1 MENWW
6 DDEMLSILTEPLIRM
21 DTSDGSRVAASLPDV
36 YAALMAD
43 EVEAFPALRPHQRH
57 AWHAFLVQLGAMA
70 MHKVGISNPPA
81 DPETWADLIRGLT
94 PDFPDDEPWRFVV
107 EDITKPAFMQP
118 PASSEDKL
126 AEYKSSV
133 ETPDELDMLVT
144 SKNHDVK
151 SAIALASGYDDLML
165 ALISLQTS
173 EGFSGAGNYG
183 ISRMNGGLGSRPA
196 FSITPSI
203 RTGKH
208 VRRDIAVLLE
218 RRGNLLDNSPMREE
232 GTDLLWTVPWDGA
245 KVESLLLNDLD
256 PLYIEVCR
264 RIRLRV
270 GDGGRLRAIRA
281 TTKAARV
288 EAKALNGV
296 TGDPWTPVDRGN
308 GKSLTLAAGGFN
320 YKRTVDYL
328 VKWERPILCNPTDD
342 EGRSS
347 DTMHLVARGM
357 VRGQGKTEGYHER
370 TIPIRKK
377 MRSAMLRR
385 AETDDL
391 GGIANDRIE
400 DVGKVQRILSHA
412 IQIFLARG
420 EADKVSPEHR
430 NLARPWLNRLDEI
443 VDARFFDNLQTE
455 FEADDRDERRQ
466 IRNNWLMNDNKDGV
480 VDRAR
485 EVLDDAIE
493 SLPCPGIERYKA
505 RVAAEGLFK
514 GRIRGNKG
522 LPSLF
527 PEKGENNDN

>member
-1 MENWW
+1 MYN
-6 DDEMLSILTEPLIRM
+6 ILTDPLIRM
-21 DTSDGSRVAASLPDV
+21 NASNCSRVEASLPEV

-57 AWHAFLVQLGAMA
+57 AWHAFLVQLGTMA
-70 MHKVGISNPPA
+70 MHKADVSVPPA
-81 DPETWADLIRGLT
+81 DAPTWADLIKGLT
-94 PDFPDDEPWRFVV
+94 PDFPDDEPWQLVV
-107 EDITKPAFMQP
+107 DDTTKPAFMQP
-118 PASSEDKL
+118 PASSEDKE

-151 SAIALASGYDDLML
+151 SSIAVASEYDDLIL

-196 FSITPSI
+196 FSITPSTRFGI
-203 RTGKH
+203 H
-208 VRRDIAVLLE
+208 VRRDIFVLLE
-218 RRGNLLDNSPMREE
+218 RLDDLLNNFPMKE
-232 GTDLLWTVPWDGA
+232 GGAALLWTVPWDGA
-245 KVESLLLNDLD
+245 KSESLLLNDLD

-270 GDGGRLRAIRA
+270 GGDGRLHAIRA
-281 TTKAARV
+281 TSKAARI

-296 TGDPWTPVDRGN
+296 TGDPWTPVEGGSD
-308 GKSLTLAAGGFN
+308 KSLTLAAGGFN

-328 VKWERPILCNPTDD
+328 VKWKRSVLCEPTGA
-342 EGRSS
+342 EIRSS
-347 DTMHLVARGM
+347 DTMYLVARGM

-412 IQIFLARG
+412 IQVFLARG
-420 EADKVSPEHR
+420 ETDKVSLEHR
-430 NLARPWLNRLDEI
+430 TIARPWLNRLDEL
-443 VDARFFDNLQTE
+443 VDVRFFEDLQTE
-455 FEADDRDERRQ
+455 IETNDRDERQR
-466 IRNNWLMNDNKDGV
+466 IRNNWLLNDNKDGV

-485 EVLDDAIE
+485 EILDDAID
-493 SLPCPGIERYKA
+493 SLPCPEIERYKA
-505 RVAAEGLFK
+505 RVVAEGLFE

-522 LPSLF
+522 LPALF
-527 PEKGENNDN
+527 TEKGDDNDN